1 MAFTSDWHRDMIL
14 DFQNSIKE
22 KREPIASISSAIE
35 VHRLI
40 SMLEYSSKTN
50 ENKKRGNLM
59 KKLKLGVLNRSRPYL
74 RYAWR
79 NVKFRLHM

>member
-14 DFQNSIKE
+14 DFQNSIKD

-40 SMLEYSSKTN
+40 SMLEYSSK
-50 ENKKRGNLM
+50 NK
-59 KKLKLGVLNRSRPYL
+59 
-74 RYAWR
+74 
-79 NVKFRLHM
+79 

>member
-22 KREPIASISSAIE
+22 KREPIASISSVIE

-40 SMLEYSSKTN
+40 SMLEYSSK
-50 ENKKRGNLM
+50 NK
-59 KKLKLGVLNRSRPYL
+59 
-74 RYAWR
+74 
-79 NVKFRLHM
+79 